1 MTDTY
6 RTVSERGHAEFEV
19 QGSEFIG
26 YVTPATSVDAA
37 EAFIEDIQTR
47 HEDATHNVP
56 AYRVRDGDFLR
67 EYSSDD
73 GEPAGS
79 AGEPVMNVLSGQEL
93 ENIAVV
99 VTRYFGGTELGIGG
113 LVSAYSEATTMAID
127 RVGTVTRRPQTTAVI
142 ECAYDD
148 SGTVRGILES
158 AGVEFD
164 ATYDTT
170 VAFTVQVPTADLDGL
185 ADRLQSATSGRVSLD
200 SPGKV

>member
-6 RTVSERGHAEFEV
+6 CTVAERGHAEFEV

-26 YVTPATSVDAA
+26 YIAPVTSVGDA
-37 EAFIEDIQTR
+37 EQFIEEIQTR
-47 HEDATHNVP
+47 HDDATHNVP
-56 AYRVRDGDFLR
+56 AYRIRDAEFLR
-67 EYSSDD
+67 EYSRDD

-79 AGEPVMNVLSGQEL
+79 AGKPIMNVLTGQEL
-93 ENIAVV
+93 ENVVVV

-113 LVSAYSEATTMAID
+113 LVSAYSKATTAAID
-127 RVGTVTRRPQTTAVI
+127 CVGTVKRRPQTTVTV

-158 AGVEFD
+158 ADVAFD

-170 VAFTVQVPTADLDGL
+170 VVFTVQTPTATVDSLVN
-185 ADRLQSATSGRVSLD
+185 RLKSATSGRVSVD
-200 SPGKV
+200 PPGKV